1 MPDGGGS
8 ARRLFTRPWPG
19 AVQLTR
25 RWPARRVGMVAVA
38 GLLLLSAVLL
48 GHWTP
53 VQAQEG
59 EARAPEAT
67 GTSGVTIRL
76 DDLVG
81 LITYAFVDRFEV
93 QLANLDAATT
103 YEIVVSSSHAAALGI
118 GGCGE
123 ATQRA
128 TVTGATAR
136 NVEFRLYACGLGAG
150 TVTAALRVAG
160 ASRAAVTVSQD
171 VTVEP
176 IPDWVPADERPV
188 RGAAGA
194 VARVGTPGFVKNPR
208 FEQVMTTS
216 VVAKWDTPTADGGKE
231 LSGYGCCSGTKTRS
245 IPPTGTT
252 CW

>member
-1 MPDGGGS
+1 
-8 ARRLFTRPWPG
+8 
-19 AVQLTR
+19 
-25 RWPARRVGMVAVA
+25 MVAVA